1 MILILL
7 SGMREKRV
15 NYINIVV
22 IGIDINVLTNPISRC
37 SEDVVKDFEKI
48 PYKKLFFSVV
58 DYSYNYVAYL
68 PSFKDEGCCPEA
80 TKPSIN
86 KIGKYIV
93 EEDGFDLDKFICSN

>member
-7 SGMREKRV
+7 SGMREKKV

-37 SEDVVKDFEKI
+37 SENTIKEFGKI
-48 PYKKLFFSVV
+48 SYKKVLFSVV
-58 DYSYNYVAYL
+58 DYKCDYVSYL
-68 PSFKDEGCCPEA
+68 SSFKYEGCCPEA